1 MAMTVN
7 ELAKRTRVPGHVV
20 RYYTRAGLLR
30 PRRDPANRYHLY
42 RDADVT
48 RLRFIRRAKL
58 LGFTLGDIS
67 QILRD
72 ADRRESPCPRTR
84 RIIVDRLKESEHR
97 LSALLALQG
106 RMRKAVK
113 VWRKLPDAV
122 PDGESICHLIEAV
135 TKNEHLD
142 DAMK

>member
-7 ELAKRTRVPGHVV
+7 DLAKRARVPAHVV

-30 PRRDPANRYHLY
+30 PRRDSVNRYHLY
-42 RDADVT
+42 RDVDVT

-58 LGFTLGDIS
+58 LGFTLADIG

-72 ADRRESPCPRTR
+72 ADRRRSPCPRTR
-84 RIIVDRLKESEHR
+84 RIIMDRLTESDRR

-106 RMRKAVK
+106 RMQKAIK

-122 PDGESICHLIEAV
+122 PDGDSICYLIEAV
-135 TKNEHLD
+135 TKNEDLD
-142 DAMK
+142 DAFK

>member
-1 MAMTVN
+1 MTVN
-7 ELAKRTRVPGHVV
+7 KLAKRAQVQAHVV

-30 PRRDPANRYHLY
+30 PRRDPANRYHVY
-42 RDADVT
+42 GDADVS

-67 QILRD
+67 QILHD
-72 ADRRESPCPRTR
+72 ADRRRSPCPRTR
-84 RIIVDRLKESEHR
+84 RIILDRLKESEQQ
-97 LSALLALQG
+97 LSALLALRG
-106 RMRKAVK
+106 RIQKAIE

-135 TKNEHLD
+135 TKNEDLD
-142 DAMK
+142 FPVK

>member
-1 MAMTVN
+1 MTMTVN
-7 ELAKRTRVPGHVV
+7 ELAKRARVQAHIV

-58 LGFTLGDIS
+58 LGFRLGDIG

-72 ADRRESPCPRTR
+72 ADRRQSPCPRTR
-84 RIIVDRLKESEHR
+84 RIVLDRLKESEQR
-97 LSALLALQG
+97 LSTLLALQG
-106 RMRKAVK
+106 RMQRAIK

-122 PDGESICHLIEAV
+122 PDGDSICHLVEAV
-135 TKNEHLD
+135 TKNEDLD
-142 DAMK
+142 IPLK